1 MYLHAKRSLSGANL
15 GICSTGYPGEMIFLF
30 KLTNMEAH
38 RRACGRRRD
47 ELRGRPS
54 DVGPRRVK
62 SSSWFKV
69 VSKVR
74 LFHDQT
80 VSEGCDSNFT
90 SHKMFSATWTQCR

>member
-38 RRACGRRRD
+38 RRARGRRRD

-62 SSSWFKV
+62 SS
-69 VSKVR
+69 R
-74 LFHDQT
+74 L
-80 VSEGCDSNFT
+80 
-90 SHKMFSATWTQCR
+90 